1 MEESATETGGV
12 SWADS
17 LTVAVYS
24 LQSSMFPFLWPE
36 EESLWSRE
44 LEAPR
49 PPGNVLLGVDD
60 LCLCSYF

>member
-24 LQSSMFPFLWPE
+24 LQSSMFPFLWPQE

-44 LEAPR
+44 AENSKLQGPL
-49 PPGNVLLGVDD
+49 VMS
-60 LCLCSYF
+60 C

>member
-24 LQSSMFPFLWPE
+24 LQCFHFFGQKKRVFGAEKPRTRSSK
-36 EESLWSRE
+36 
-44 LEAPR
+44 APW
-49 PPGNVLLGVDD
+49 
-60 LCLCSYF
+60 

>member
-44 LEAPR
+44 AENSKLQGPL
-49 PPGNVLLGVDD
+49 VMS
-60 LCLCSYF
+60 C